1 MDEIPDE
8 SKAEWRDVIT
18 RTTQHDFDNL
28 GLQILLGRL
37 SVRVKFATS
46 VSVMDQSVRELRT
59 FFAKSSNMPSVRRD
73 LAKIFGREVAL

>member
-8 SKAEWRDVIT
+8 SKAEWRDVISRAT
-18 RTTQHDFDNL
+18 EHEFDNL

-46 VSVMDQSVRELRT
+46 ASVMDKSVRELRT
-59 FFAKSSNMPSVRRD
+59 FFEKSSNMPSVQRD
-73 LAKIFGREVAL
+73 LAKIFGREVAV

>member
-8 SKAEWRDVIT
+8 SRVEWRDVIS

-37 SVRVKFATS
+37 NVRVKFATTA
-46 VSVMDQSVRELRT
+46 SVMEQSVRELRT
-59 FFAKSSNMPSVRRD
+59 FFQKSSNMPSVRSD
-73 LAKIFGREVAL
+73 LAKIFGREVA